1 MIHPSICPV
10 QPVLFFDPKKVF
22 LWPASKKI
30 FSHDGTPKNNFSV
43 LTALQSGLREAAQVP
58 RSFLGP
64 KLTQKSDCITLHL
77 NNQAFWSQPK
87 PTQCDHNNCMYL
99 TVFHRTVLHDAWY
112 CIVGFGAQTVS
123 RKTPIYLIKSSTTN
137 DGVGA
142 TCTNQDDKSNF
153 LTFAHILPRFC
164 QKRLIVLPNN
174 FGFPPDKVLKK
185 AITNPTEPKQINI

>member
-1 MIHPSICPV
+1 MHFLSRFNKCWKLRVFCVNFLPWNLRSCK
-10 QPVLFFDPKKVF
+10 FFDKFQVC
-22 LWPASKKI
+22 
-30 FSHDGTPKNNFSV
+30 
-43 LTALQSGLREAAQVP
+43 REAAQV
-58 RSFLGP
+58 LV
-64 KLTQKSDCITLHL
+64 KSDCITLHL
-77 NNQAFWSQPK
+77 YNQAFWSQPK

-185 AITNPTEPKQINI
+185 TITNPTEPKQINIWDT